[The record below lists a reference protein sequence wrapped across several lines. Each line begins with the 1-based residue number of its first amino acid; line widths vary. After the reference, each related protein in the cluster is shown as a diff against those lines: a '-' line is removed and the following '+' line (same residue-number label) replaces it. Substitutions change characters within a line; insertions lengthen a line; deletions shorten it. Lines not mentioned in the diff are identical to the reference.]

1 MELFVF
7 SFYEIQHPALWC
19 FIITVC
25 ELRIAF
31 SGQQKM
37 MDIRRCPGL
46 IKLVVKLGG
55 GASIKQQLDNKHKL
69 QVCVVLNEL
78 NSQKVIWRPL

>member
-1 MELFVF
+1 
-7 SFYEIQHPALWC
+7 
-19 FIITVC
+19 
-25 ELRIAF
+25 
-31 SGQQKM
+31 M

-78 NSQKVIWRPL
+78 ESEGIRRSYGGLSNATNPISTLLFKAQAAFFILFI